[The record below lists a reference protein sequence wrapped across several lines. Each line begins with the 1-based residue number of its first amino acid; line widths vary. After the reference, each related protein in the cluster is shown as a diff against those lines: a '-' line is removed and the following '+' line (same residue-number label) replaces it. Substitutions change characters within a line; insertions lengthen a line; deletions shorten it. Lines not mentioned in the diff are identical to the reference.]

1 MSQSTNSIMR
11 RQEGTL
17 GQSAVGHSFLDA
29 TFHRAQARLK
39 TRKAVGV
46 KRQKAVAALFSQPAT
61 GEAQFYDLPAYLR
74 KRIHEYDLDNHCRAA
89 AYAER
94 VRAHIEEIAA

>member
-1 MSQSTNSIMR
+1 MNTVTQSIMR
-11 RQEGTL
+11 QQGSTL

-46 KRQKAVAALFSQPAT
+46 KRQKAGAALFSQPAT

-74 KRIHEYDLDNHCRAA
+74 KRIHEYDLDNHVRAA